1 MSLVI
6 LPTRLKNSAKDA
18 STPGSPTRHS
28 RWTSTTAITR
38 ADEGPAK
45 PPTVAASSLKVPL
58 HYDFEAVI
66 TNEFH
71 TLKGSCALRSL
82 GVGQSFVD
90 RSQLVHPD
98 SPFIFE
104 VTSRSSQDEL
114 AQYLERCLL
123 RKTNVQ
129 DPEES
134 GSEDDVMTESDDE
147 DDYVERV
154 DHRPTLVE
162 EPDDLKRGKRVR
174 PIPTVT
180 RRTNGDKR
188 APRMIM
194 TSKNKGAWNTE
205 LEDFGVLQY
214 VVEKWALDLDL
225 HFGWR
230 ELEEGEII
238 AGDQLTIARQRS
250 ILNVRLGHESGSHS
264 WRHIVLMPGLF
275 HAKIADCHD
284 VLMTHFGKATI
295 RSPGSLGFHNTVLD
309 RLPITL
315 TSLPPFRTCRDLIM
329 VSLYSRVLHCL
340 LLVSG
345 TDSLQAC
352 ADSITSYDILVK
364 HARAIYTI
372 YADADRVQELR
383 ERRIPEEHKRDADF
397 KAATQAAKKA
407 KTPAPDKTLP
417 HIPKGDMVFE
427 NAVLFFRDALLTREF
442 SDAIKAGDS
451 GRVLIILRLWAFT
464 YRGNGR
470 SKYAHEMLH
479 LLHNL
484 TCVWT
489 KELRNIVLQ
498 NWLANPQG
506 KLNSF
511 VEIDLVQE
519 HLNFWIK
526 KIYKADGDGHSWD
539 WLALISP
546 CVDILRQLA
555 TKINTD
561 PRRSPRLQARLP
573 IASDTL
579 IASLWCGKRA
589 SASSTMLKSPRTKS
603 GL

>member
-1 MSLVI
+1 MSYVI
-6 LPTRLKNSAKDA
+6 LYGPRQHPDEASYAEQEPFSTCFKQQENRHLSRTELKRFIDDLVSMLQTAQYPQNWWLIIQNWVKYCLNITSLLPQPAMELFVKILW
-18 STPGSPTRHS
+18 SGSPFNL
-28 RWTSTTAITR
+28 
-38 ADEGPAK
+38 D
-45 PPTVAASSLKVPL
+45 AAM
-58 HYDFEAVI
+58 E
-66 TNEFH
+66 
-71 TLKGSCALRSL
+71 
-82 GVGQSFVD
+82 
-90 RSQLVHPD
+90 D
-98 SPFIFE
+98 SPMALMERAQNKAVQSPIIF
-104 VTSRSSQDEL
+104 
-114 AQYLERCLL
+114 AQYLERCLP

-309 RLPITL
+309 GLPITL
-315 TSLPPFRTCRDLIM
+315 TSLPPFRTP
-329 VSLYSRVLHCL
+329 
-340 LLVSG
+340 
-345 TDSLQAC
+345 A
-352 ADSITSYDILVK
+352 
-364 HARAIYTI
+364 
-372 YADADRVQELR
+372 
-383 ERRIPEEHKRDADF
+383 RIPSPLTTSLLSTLEPSTPSTLTPIASRSSESGASPRSINAMQ
-397 KAATQAAKKA
+397 TSRLRRRAAKKA

-561 PRRSPRLQARLP
+561 LGARQGSKHASP
-573 IASDTL
+573 
-579 IASLWCGKRA
+579 SL
-589 SASSTMLKSPRTKS
+589 RTH
-603 GL
+603 